1 MSLETDGVWRSGVW
15 ATTVWADG
23 VWREGEAPVVSTTT
37 KGGIGLPLIVKPIK
51 RHKKLDTFREELDRL
66 IFGVQE
72 VAQEATQESQPV
84 IEKAAQE
91 IDVIA
96 ERFNIVQTFD
106 DQAVITNQMELLRQD
121 FEEVSKL
128 IQSIIARNKDRRT
141 QQLIAQEEEL
151 LLILAAEVF

>member
-37 KGGIGLPLIVKPIK
+37 KGGIGLPIIVKPIK

-72 VAQEATQESQPV
+72 AAQEATQESQPV